1 MFARIAASASNVT
14 GRIGLRA
21 IRTSKAAKLVAD
33 ASRSSTSSAKTA
45 ATPSPSLN
53 PAHAPNP
60 VSRIPRIRLESNAIL
75 AGAQRCLSTVNKSDP
90 LCLTSVSDTCETPA
104 AKITTPKVKVKKT
117 TRWADEVPESTTL
130 PVSVLAEVK
139 KVKKSVRFAEYT
151 QVNCLSLDM
160 GGEIYSSRLA
170 TSDYRSSLARTYPS
184 GEGYRYIAAAALPS
198 HHRLATD
205 VMGDEQLQV
214 GDICHHTRRAT
225 NS

>member
-45 ATPSPSLN
+45 ATPSLN
-53 PAHAPNP
+53 PNLAHAPNP

-104 AKITTPKVKVKKT
+104 AKITTPKAKVKKT
-117 TRWADEVPESTTL
+117 VRWADEVPESTTL

-151 QVNCLSLDM
+151 QVKLDM
-160 GGEIYSSRLA
+160 GGEIYFSRLA

-198 HHRLATD
+198 YHRLAND